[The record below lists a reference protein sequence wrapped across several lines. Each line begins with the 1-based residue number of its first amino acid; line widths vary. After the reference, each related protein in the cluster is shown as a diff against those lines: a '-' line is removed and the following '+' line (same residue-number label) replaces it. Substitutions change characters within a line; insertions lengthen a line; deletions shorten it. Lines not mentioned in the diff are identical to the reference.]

1 MDPNRYRTMN
11 RRGMTIVRA
20 AGLAALLLA
29 LLAGCTPKRVV
40 QGRVETADHP
50 SRQEASP
57 TETPARDEPEST
69 PTQESASVQEPV
81 AGLELPGP
89 EPRGLS
95 GTAPVRR
102 TAAEVDFGIK
112 AASLAREQLG
122 KPYQWGATG
131 PDRFD
136 CSGLVWHVYGQ
147 LGVDMPRVSSD
158 QARTGSE
165 VNRSELQPG
174 DLVFFA
180 TEGSAV
186 NHVGIYV
193 GDQDFV
199 HAPRRYLP
207 VKTDSLD
214 NSWWR
219 RRYKGARRVP

>member
-1 MDPNRYRTMN
+1 MDPNHYQTMN
-11 RRGMTIVRA
+11 RHWMTVVRA
-20 AGLAALLLA
+20 AGFAALLLA
-29 LLAGCTPKRVV
+29 LPAGCTPKRVV
-40 QGRVETADHP
+40 QGRVETANHP
-50 SRQEASP
+50 SRQETSP

-69 PTQESASVQEPV
+69 SAPELAPESAPV
-81 AGLELPGP
+81 AGLDLPGP

-102 TAAEVDFGIK
+102 TAAEVDLGLK
-112 AASLAREQLG
+112 AARLAREQLG

-147 LGVDMPRVSSD
+147 LGVDMPRVSRD
-158 QARTGSE
+158 QARSGRE
-165 VNRSELQPG
+165 VGRSELQPG

-180 TEGSAV
+180 IEGRTI

-199 HAPRRYLP
+199 HAPRRYQP
-207 VKTDSLD
+207 VKTDSLN

-219 RRYKGARRVP
+219 RRYKGARRVS